1 MLKILVLIVFSIC
14 LSFGKDMPIQQKLE
28 LKIPLKQSY
37 VLEFPFKIDV
47 KKTPFY
53 GIKTQEKKEIIP
65 KIVKPDIDG
74 NVQVAIDKKTDEPKS
89 FTLSSSENII
99 ELFARKEGYT
109 EVIVWGY
116 SEFPIMI
123 RIVAEENIEV
133 EDRYLR
139 FIDYKTETKKAK
151 EYESGPHEK
160 VLIRLLKSLH
170 DDKLPTGFKLEVE
183 NITYENDGLYYQ
195 LDKRITGYDY
205 VAEMWVIQ
213 NLGKELV
220 TLYDE
225 MFAENN
231 IYLVSI
237 ENTKIKEGEATRLFI
252 IRGAR

>member
-14 LSFGKDMPIQQKLE
+14 FTFARDMPIQQKLE

-37 VLEFPFKIDV
+37 VLEFPFKIEV

-53 GIKTQEKKEIIP
+53 GVRTQEKKEIIP

-74 NVQVAIDKKTDEPKS
+74 NIQVATEKKVDEPKS

-116 SEFPIMI
+116 SEYPIMI
-123 RIVAEENIEV
+123 KIVAEENIEV

-139 FIDYKTETKKAK
+139 FVDYKTEVKKAK
-151 EYESGPHEK
+151 EYESGSHEK

-170 DDKLPTGFKLEVE
+170 DDKVPTGFKLEIE
-183 NITYENDGLYYQ
+183 TLSYENDGLYYQ
-195 LDKRITGYDY
+195 LDKRVTGYDY
-205 VAEMWVIQ
+205 IAEMWVIQ
-213 NLGKELV
+213 NQGKEV
-220 TLYDE
+220 VSLYEE
-225 MFAENN
+225 MFAENH

-237 ENTKIKEGEATRLFI
+237 ENTKLKEGEATRLFI
-252 IRGAR
+252 IRGPK